1 MDAEAYGDKAQH
13 YFAHTRH
20 DLIRIMPS
28 GPAKRVLEVGCGRGH
43 TLMALK
49 GSGYAAEA
57 VGVELVP
64 LARTDEE
71 QRGVDRYIVGNIETD
86 TLDLP
91 QNHFDVVICG
101 DVLEHMND
109 PWATVAKLQGLLRDD
124 GCLVASVPNV
134 REVRTLFNLLIRGDF
149 AYTESGV
156 LDRTHLRF
164 FCKRNILELLTVAG
178 ATVVHVSN
186 DLVTRHNWRANLHR
200 WTFGL
205 LEQLLVTQ
213 YLVVVRKPQA

>member
-71 QRGVDRYIVGNIETD
+71 QRG
-86 TLDLP
+86 
-91 QNHFDVVICG
+91 
-101 DVLEHMND
+101 
-109 PWATVAKLQGLLRDD
+109 
-124 GCLVASVPNV
+124 
-134 REVRTLFNLLIRGDF
+134 
-149 AYTESGV
+149 
-156 LDRTHLRF
+156 
-164 FCKRNILELLTVAG
+164 
-178 ATVVHVSN
+178 
-186 DLVTRHNWRANLHR
+186 DLVRHRPIELA
-200 WTFGL
+200 
-205 LEQLLVTQ
+205 LEAHFELVEQ
-213 YLVVVRKPQA
+213 RREQS